1 LRRAKIGAAYK
12 LFKKPA
18 KEKAMST
25 KNHINPHS
33 AAKDIG
39 CLRAAALTLASGPR
53 VRSLDVN
60 AIYDLAAA
68 QKTAITT
75 DVPMADPSAVGLT
88 GGRGK
93 VIASYSGE
101 EPAGFAGSLAFLPL
115 KCEAEKSPALA
126 ARRER
131 LERLA
136 REANFRVMRGD
147 WGAYFQRA
155 YYVGRNENFMLR
167 LIVAAPEAHAK
178 LALDAELDFIPIN
191 EETSALYDESNQ
203 LDIYDLIVVA
213 APDWEKPE
221 TLFLG
226 GAEGEYRDGRVLS
239 VVDREN
245 YAAYVLGGRTFGDIR
260 ECVLAMCAYLAESQ
274 NLGLF
279 VRASSKTI
287 ILKDKKNAEKWTT
300 FVTAGEPGIGKSTFG
315 ADDCD
320 DFLDAQKGERV
331 RFGADDAVVIL
342 VEPSNKKAGCAG
354 LERGIYDRSVGYAPD
369 CPYVKSVQSAENCMA
384 AKDDDGRIYVIY
396 EDVYGKNGRAL
407 SERKSLPGADECL
420 DVPWPDYLSILHSD
434 STLPPLLKIED
445 NTLFAALFVSIGSEG
460 GYASV
465 VSASA
470 RAARVK
476 TAAQT
481 AGFKGLAVNCGFFDR
496 GGGDKAKIGRE
507 LALSFYP
514 ALAKGEIKFEP
525 YRLLPGALVPAKGA
539 MEKLCKGYD
548 AKFSFD
554 AIKPKGE
561 WAKLAAAALEKR
573 IKNLRASGLNE
584 EFVAPLLAA
593 LPRFEKEF

>member
-1 LRRAKIGAAYK
+1 
-12 LFKKPA
+12 
-18 KEKAMST
+18 MST
-25 KNHINPHS
+25 KNHINPYS

-68 QKTAITT
+68 QKTAIAT
-75 DVPMADPSAVGLT
+75 DAPMADPSAIGLT

-101 EPAGFAGSLAFLPL
+101 EPAGFAGSIAFLPL
-115 KCEAEKSPALA
+115 KCETEKSPAAA

-167 LIVAAPEAHAK
+167 LVIAAPETHAK
-178 LALDAELDFIPIN
+178 LALDAELDFVPIN

-203 LDIYDLIVVA
+203 LAIYDLFVVA
-213 APDWEKPE
+213 APDWENPE
-221 TLFLG
+221 PRFRG
-226 GAEGEYRDGRVLS
+226 GAEGECRDGRVLNI
-239 VVDREN
+239 VDREN

-260 ECVLAMCAYLAESQ
+260 ECVLAMSAYLAESQ

-279 VRASSKTI
+279 ARASSKTI
-287 ILKDKKNAEKWTT
+287 FVKDKKNAEKPVT
-300 FVTAGEPGIGKSTFG
+300 FVTAGEPGSGKSTFG
-315 ADDCD
+315 ADDCA
-320 DFLDAQKGERV
+320 DFLDAKKGERI

-342 VEPSNKKAGCAG
+342 AEPSNKKAGCAG

-384 AKDDDGRIYVIY
+384 AKDDGGRIYVIY
-396 EDVYGKNGRAL
+396 EDVYCKNGRAL
-407 SERKSLPGADECL
+407 SARGSLPGADECL
-420 DVPWPDYLSILHSD
+420 DVPWPDYFAVLHTD
-434 STLPPLLKIED
+434 STLPPLLRIED
-445 NTLFAALFVSIGSEG
+445 KNLFAALFVSIESES

-476 TAAQT
+476 ALAEIS
-481 AGFKGLAVNCGFFDR
+481 GFKGLAVNCGFFDR
-496 GGGDKAKIGRE
+496 GGGDAAKVSRE

-525 YRLLPGALVPAKGA
+525 YRLMPGALVPSQGS
-539 MEKLCKGYD
+539 MEKLYKGYD
-548 AKFSFD
+548 AKFSLD
-554 AIKPKGE
+554 AIKPKAE
-561 WAKLAAAALEKR
+561 WAKLAASALEKR
-573 IKNLRASGLNE
+573 IKNLRAAGLDE
-584 EFVAPLLAA
+584 EFVAPLSAA
-593 LPRFEKEF
+593 LPRLEKEF